1 MAERLPHALFDA
13 IMLDFNLKNDSALA
27 RALDISAPVV
37 SKIRSRTRP
46 LCASVVLKIH
56 DATDWPIKK
65 IKDLLAESL

>member
-13 IMLDFNLKNDSALA
+13 IMHDFNLKNDAALA
-27 RALDISAPVV
+27 RALDLTPPVI

-46 LCASVVLKIH
+46 LCASVMLKIH

-65 IKDLLAESL
+65 IKELCKDD